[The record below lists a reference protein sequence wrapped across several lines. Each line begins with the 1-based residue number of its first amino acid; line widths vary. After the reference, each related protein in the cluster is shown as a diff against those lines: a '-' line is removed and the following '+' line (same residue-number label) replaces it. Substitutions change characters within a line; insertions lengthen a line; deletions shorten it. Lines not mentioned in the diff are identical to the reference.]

1 VATLSS
7 WYKLDDPNSVVVMPP
22 PPQGFVLGG
31 GAINDAGDQARFLVS
46 TGPENLLYLFR
57 FHHEGTWQLLSP
69 SGTGHL
75 SSAGVGSINAAR
87 DVTATVQSTG
97 VIAPGPDGLAQ
108 PLKGLLSPA
117 YAAGDVGTGGP
128 MNSSGQILTRVM
140 IGNSM
145 RLMRLKP
152 ATPCVSNCTIV
163 SEVLMKGKF
172 VQDPN
177 DPGSC
182 APDLGAYNLVRA
194 KVGVTDEA
202 GAPLAGVKLQGRFL
216 DDYWTDKAVSGTTN
230 ADGRVTFVSKGPCGV
245 GAVAFLVDHARLQTT
260 RVFDRTTGI
269 VTRFVIPQ

>member
-1 VATLSS
+1 
-7 WYKLDDPNSVVVMPP
+7 
-22 PPQGFVLGG
+22 
-31 GAINDAGDQARFLVS
+31 
-46 TGPENLLYLFR
+46 
-57 FHHEGTWQLLSP
+57 
-69 SGTGHL
+69 
-75 SSAGVGSINAAR
+75 
-87 DVTATVQSTG
+87 
-97 VIAPGPDGLAQ
+97 
-108 PLKGLLSPA
+108 
-117 YAAGDVGTGGP
+117 

-152 ATPCVSNCTIV
+152 ATPCVSDCTIV

-182 APDLGAYNLVRA
+182 APDLDAYNLVRA

-230 ADGRVTFVSKGPCGV
+230 ADGIVIFGNKGPCGV
-245 GAVAFLVDHARLQTT
+245 GAVAFLVDRARQQTK
-260 RVFDRTTGI
+260 VFDRTTGI
-269 VTRFVIPQ
+269 VTGSVIPK